1 MPRLKLCL
9 WCGLHEELVY
19 HVALLLVLIGITH
32 DVNCTTVVD
41 DYLTPY
47 DIHVQHG
54 SSRSLREIASCQH
67 TMWENRTFEYQAQ
80 HDSGYYNDVDLY
92 MFEQQVSTRKQPILG
107 RIAFIDK
114 PLHTMSVLEPRNVG
128 GCESPSYFVGGTLSV
143 VSDSIKQIKSKCKV
157 AINAGFFNPDNGK
170 CLGNIISS
178 LRVVQTQDIQL
189 ANFGIR
195 EDGTIVTGYIS
206 KEDIFNATVPFK
218 QLISGVVWLVR
229 NGSNFVNE
237 SKMLECDE
245 NQRTGKMQTFIDVV
259 SARTAIGHTKD
270 GKLVIAQVEGQ
281 TQVYG

>member
-9 WCGLHEELVY
+9 WRGLCKEIVC
-19 HVALLLVLIGITH
+19 HVILLLVIIGITH
-32 DVNCTTVVD
+32 NVSCTTVVD

-47 DIHVQHG
+47 DIQHG

-67 TMWENRTFEYQAQ
+67 TMWENRTIERQLQ
-80 HDSGYYNDVDLY
+80 RDSGHDVDLY

-114 PLHTMSVLEPRNVG
+114 PLHTMSVLEPQKVG
-128 GCESPSYFVGGTLSV
+128 GCEPSYFGGGTVSV
-143 VSDSIKQIKSKCKV
+143 VSDSIKQFKSKCKV
-157 AINAGFFNPDNGK
+157 AINAGFFNPYNGK

-178 LRVVQTQDIQL
+178 FRVVQTQDIQL

-218 QLISGVVWLVR
+218 QLLSGVVWLVR
-229 NGSNFVNE
+229 NGSNYVNE

-245 NQRTGKMQTFIDVV
+245 NQKTGKMQTFIDVV
-259 SARTAIGHTKD
+259 SARTAIGHTSD

-281 TQVYG
+281 THVYG

>member
-1 MPRLKLCL
+1 MPHLKLCI
-9 WCGLHEELVY
+9 WRGLYEELVC
-19 HVALLLVLIGITH
+19 HVVLLLVLIGITH

-47 DIHVQHG
+47 DIQHG

-67 TMWENRTFEYQAQ
+67 TMWENRTIERQIQ
-80 HDSGYYNDVDLY
+80 HDTDYYRDVDLY
-92 MFEQQVSTRKQPILG
+92 LFEQEVSTRKQPILG
-107 RIAFIDK
+107 RIAFVDK
-114 PLHTMSVLEPRNVG
+114 PLHTMSVLEPQKVG
-128 GCESPSYFVGGTLSV
+128 GCEPSYFGGATVSV
-143 VSDSIKQIKSKCKV
+143 VSDTIKQIKSKCKV
-157 AINAGFFNPDNGK
+157 AINAGFFNPLNGK

-178 LRVVQTQDIQL
+178 LRIVQNQDIQL
-189 ANFGIR
+189 VNFGIR
-195 EDGTIVTGYIS
+195 QDGTIVTGYIS
-206 KEDIFNATVPFK
+206 KEDIYNATIPFK

-245 NQRTGKMQTFIDVV
+245 NQKTGKMQTFIDVV

-281 TQVYG
+281 THVYG